1 MKYQAGGR
9 DDTTVAYTIHIPTRI
24 HRGTGASIGHMRKG
38 AQRRVR
44 IPDTYMILY
53 EAGAW
58 GGWGVHSFTSAEQS
72 AYGMVRIRYI
82 KRANAEFASRRGLCY
97 PARHP
102 SALHPAYGMGDL
114 PCAIL
119 VRCLYL
125 TTPVNLG
132 VQGSRSYTPSRIV
145 I

>member
-44 IPDTYMILY
+44 IPDTYMILH
-53 EAGAW
+53 ETEAW
-58 GGWGVHSFTSAEQS
+58 GDG
-72 AYGMVRIRYI
+72 VRIRSQASSDQHTAWCGYGTNTDTI
-82 KRANAEFASRRGLCY
+82 RCKERANLDFCSRRGECY

-102 SALHPAYGMGDL
+102 SALHPAYGMG
-114 PCAIL
+114 
-119 VRCLYL
+119 VLYL
-125 TTPVNLG
+125 YFTCT
-132 VQGSRSYTPSRIV
+132 
-145 I
+145 